1 MEWDIFFC
9 VAQLYNVSPLAF
21 LVARLLWKRH
31 RDWLHGIF
39 SIPLKKAETLRGRR
53 NLQAHFGKKLDFFLT
68 PAGFCI
74 EVDGE
79 NPCLV
84 QDFLSTQFH
93 ILWPELLTRFLHW
106 SYIFEWFGLAAW
118 GITKCF
124 FCKKDVSPSK
134 QERKLFVWNLF
145 ESKNFPPK
153 MVVFIWFFVLDLYF
167 CLFHFFHASI
177 RGSWSHGSDENRPN
191 WSFFLNIP
199 TKRTP
204 VLRCPKKHCS
214 SALVGIAGSHICK
227 GRNKKHR
234 NPQPRLTISHRDL
247 PSGSAAPVLF
257 LGWKIKLSYL
267 GNKVEVAV

>member
-39 SIPLKKAETLRGRR
+39 SIPQKKTETLRGRR

-79 NPCLV
+79 NPFLV

-106 SYIFEWFGLAAW
+106 SYIFECFGLAAW

-124 FCKKDVSPSK
+124 FATRMSAP
-134 QERKLFVWNLF
+134 QNRKGSYSFGIFLSRRV
-145 ESKNFPPK
+145 FPPK
-153 MVVFIWFFVLDLYF
+153 WWFSFDSLFWICIFVCF
-167 CLFHFFHASI
+167 
-177 RGSWSHGSDENRPN
+177 
-191 WSFFLNIP
+191 
-199 TKRTP
+199 T
-204 VLRCPKKHCS
+204 S
-214 SALVGIAGSHICK
+214 STH
-227 GRNKKHR
+227 
-234 NPQPRLTISHRDL
+234 Q
-247 PSGSAAPVLF
+247 
-257 LGWKIKLSYL
+257 
-267 GNKVEVAV
+267 

>member
-1 MEWDIFFC
+1 MKKTQGLIAWDFFNSSKKSWDTQRTSEF
-9 VAQLYNVSPLAF
+9 ASSF
-21 LVARLLWKRH
+21 WKKTRLLSYTSWVLH
-31 RDWLHGIF
+31 RSWWRKPLF
-39 SIPLKKAETLRGRR
+39 SSGLSFYPIP
-53 NLQAHFGKKLDFFLT
+53 H
-68 PAGFCI
+68 P
-74 EVDGE
+74 
-79 NPCLV
+79 
-84 QDFLSTQFH
+84 
-93 ILWPELLTRFLHW
+93 LTRTSHSFPALVLHFRMVW
-106 SYIFEWFGLAAW
+106 SSGL
-118 GITKCF
+118 GNHKMF